1 MTYGHSYNIKTAM
14 VNLMMNRQ
22 LIAALIV
29 LILTVA
35 PGHGY
40 GADPRALIE
49 IRENGAID
57 WTAGVV
63 EARGTGIPPTY
74 TYDRKPLISRQ
85 NILAQATTKA
95 QHNLLETIVNLR
107 INAESRVIDVVE
119 AYPSVMAQLRGMVQK
134 APELENLRQ
143 YQYDGTVEVWSR
155 MELSGG
161 FSQLILPPE
170 IRHIEPIKQ
179 ILTPGNDRLRQSR
192 PRSSQIFSGMVVD
205 ARGMQA
211 VPVLAPRILD
221 ENLEE
226 VFGPAYVSRE
236 FAVQHGVARYTTD
249 IGKAK
254 FNQRIFDNPLIVKAL
269 KVLWPGRCDFII
281 SNADAAKL
289 KSASEHLKFLKEC
302 RVIIVLDPM

>member
-1 MTYGHSYNIKTAM
+1 
-14 VNLMMNRQ
+14 MMKRR
-22 LIAALIV
+22 LIAALII

-35 PGHGY
+35 FGHGY
-40 GADPRALIE
+40 GADSRALIE
-49 IRENGAID
+49 IWENGTID

-74 TYDRKPLISRQ
+74 TYGREPQTDRQ
-85 NILAQATTKA
+85 NILAQATRKA

-107 INAESRVIDVVE
+107 IDAESRVIDVVE
-119 AYPSVMAQLRGMVQK
+119 AYPSVMAQLRGMVRQ
-134 APELENLRQ
+134 APEIETLRQ
-143 YQYDGTVEVWSR
+143 YQYDGAVEVWSR
-155 MELSGG
+155 MQLNGG
-161 FSQLILPPE
+161 FAQLILPPE

-179 ILTPGNDRLRQSR
+179 ILTPESNRAHQSR
-192 PRSSQIFSGMVVD
+192 SRNSEVFSGMVVD

-211 VPVLAPRILD
+211 VPVLAPKILD

-249 IGKAK
+249 IREAR
-254 FNQRIFDNPLIVKAL
+254 FDQRIFGNPLIVKAL